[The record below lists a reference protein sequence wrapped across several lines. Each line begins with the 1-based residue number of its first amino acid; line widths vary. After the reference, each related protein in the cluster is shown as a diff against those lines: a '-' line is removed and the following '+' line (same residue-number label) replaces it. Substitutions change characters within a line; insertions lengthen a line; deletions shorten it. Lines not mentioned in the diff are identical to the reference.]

1 MVVVGW
7 HDFMNL
13 CLHMYSWDDII
24 HPFSQKAHMN
34 EFLWGASDLWCSHA
48 DFQVRDELEHLLDD
62 DEDMAE
68 MYLTEKMIQQLENS
82 SGSSLSEND
91 EMDDEVLQ
99 SDKDD
104 RHVMISVSL

>member
-1 MVVVGW
+1 
-7 HDFMNL
+7 
-13 CLHMYSWDDII
+13 
-24 HPFSQKAHMN
+24 MN
-34 EFLWGASDLWCSHA
+34 EFLLGTSDLWCAHA

-68 MYLTEKMIQQLENS
+68 MYLTEKLVQQQLENS

-91 EMDDEVLQ
+91 EMDDEAL
-99 SDKDD
+99 

>member
-1 MVVVGW
+1 
-7 HDFMNL
+7 
-13 CLHMYSWDDII
+13 
-24 HPFSQKAHMN
+24 
-34 EFLWGASDLWCSHA
+34 
-48 DFQVRDELEHLLDD
+48 LLDD